1 MDIKERTALILQR
14 YKEGKKYR
22 NIAKEVGIS
31 IAGVGK
37 TIVRAKKAG
46 LLPDERR
53 KESEPRERKA
63 ERKIPDYK
71 KRIREL
77 ADVWNEEPVD
87 CDINVSKQCV
97 WGCCPT
103 ANETVNLCNYCVL
116 VGHSRGCKF
125 TECHRF
131 IKITK
136 KTPRPLVRFD
146 SKIGV
151 NYGIDN
157 NNR

>member
-1 MDIKERTALILQR
+1 MNIKERTELILQR

-53 KESEPRERKA
+53 KESEPRERA
-63 ERKIPDYK
+63 IERKIPDYK

-87 CDINVSKQCV
+87 CDINVSKTCV
-97 WGCCPT
+97 WGCCP
-103 ANETVNLCNYCVL
+103 
-116 VGHSRGCKF
+116 GK
-125 TECHRF
+125 
-131 IKITK
+131 
-136 KTPRPLVRFD
+136 
-146 SKIGV
+146 
-151 NYGIDN
+151 
-157 NNR
+157 